1 MIQTGERIPEVT
13 LKRLGD
19 DGIEDVPTADFF
31 KGRKVALFG
40 VPGAYTPTCSQKHLP
55 GFIEHAEQF
64 KAKGVD
70 EVACVSV
77 NDPFVMKEWAR
88 ASGAEGKVTLL
99 ADGNAEL
106 AQAMGLDFDGSGAG
120 LGTRCKRFSAVVDD
134 GVVTSLHVE
143 ESPGAVN
150 VSGAET
156 LLREI

>member
-55 GFIEHAEQF
+55 GFIDHAEQF

-70 EVACVSV
+70 EIACVSV
-77 NDPFVMKEWAR
+77 NDPFVMKEWAK

-99 ADGNAEL
+99 ADGNGEL
-106 AQAMGLDFDGSGAG
+106 TQAMGLAFDGSGVG

-134 GVVTSLHVE
+134 GVVKSLHVE

-150 VSGAET
+150 VSGAEK
-156 LLREI
+156 LLQEV